1 MGGVERHQMSMS
13 EVRSGVSATASAAV
27 ATRQIEPAVQI
38 ELLRVMQRIRRF
50 EERAEELYL
59 GGELPGFIHLSI
71 GQEACAAGA
80 CLALRRD
87 DFITSTHRGHGHCIA
102 KGAPMDRMMAEL
114 YAKVTGSC
122 KGKGGSMH
130 IADFSVGMLGAN
142 GVVGGGAN
150 LAVGA
155 AIAARLR
162 GTDQIAVCFFGDGA
176 SNRGPVHEA
185 MNLAAVWNLPVIFF
199 CENNQYASTTS
210 VKTVMK
216 IEDVAVRA
224 AGYGMPGVVVDG
236 NDVLA
241 VYSAVREYADRARSG
256 GGPALIEAKTYR
268 MRGHFVGDPQLY
280 RPAEE
285 IQAQRANDPL
295 SRHERRLLSERVL
308 DEDALERIRA
318 EIEEEL
324 AAAVQFGR
332 ESPLPEP
339 EEALDDLY
347 TTPLYP
353 PTPTGNTALTPT
365 LSSPSTGPL
374 RFAGSPCQRERG
386 SR

>member
-1 MGGVERHQMSMS
+1 MTMSDT
-13 EVRSGVSATASAAV
+13 RSGSGSGSGQATGAV
-27 ATRQIEPAVQI
+27 QVTRDVEPARQI
-38 ELLRVMQRIRRF
+38 ELLRTMQRIRRF

-80 CLALRRD
+80 CAALRQD
-87 DFITSTHRGHGHCIA
+87 DYITSTHRGHGHCLA
-102 KGAPMDRMMAEL
+102 KGAPMNQMMAEL

-155 AIAARLR
+155 TIAARLR
-162 GTDQIAVCFFGDGA
+162 GSDQIAVCFFGDGA

-210 VKTVMK
+210 VKSVMK
-216 IEDVAVRA
+216 IEDIADRA

-241 VYSAVREYADRARSG
+241 VYTVVSEWVQRARSG
-256 GGPALIEAKTYR
+256 GGPVLIEAKTYR
-268 MRGHFVGDPQLY
+268 MRGHFVGDPQVY
-280 RPAEE
+280 RDPAEV
-285 IQAQRANDPL
+285 QAQRANDPIQ
-295 SRHERRLLSERVL
+295 RHERRMLGERVL
-308 DEDALERIRA
+308 EDDTLAQLKA
-318 EIEEEL
+318 EVEDEL

-332 ESPLPEP
+332 ASPLPEP
-339 EEALDDLY
+339 EAALDDLY
-347 TTPLYP
+347 ATPL
-353 PTPTGNTALTPT
+353 
-365 LSSPSTGPL
+365 PS
-374 RFAGSPCQRERG
+374 ERA
-386 SR
+386 R

>member
-1 MGGVERHQMSMS
+1 MGGVEREQMATNGA
-13 EVRSGVSATASAAV
+13 RSAGSGGQAAGAIA
-27 ATRQIEPAVQI
+27 ATRDIEPALQI
-38 ELLRVMQRIRRF
+38 ELLKTMQRIRRF

-80 CLALRRD
+80 CLALRQD
-87 DFITSTHRGHGHCIA
+87 DFITSTHRGHGHCLA

-185 MNLAAVWNLPVIFF
+185 MNLAAVWSLPVIFF

-216 IEDVAVRA
+216 IEDIADRA
-224 AGYGMPGVVVDG
+224 AGYGMPGVIVDG
-236 NDVLA
+236 NDVAA
-241 VYSAVREYADRARSG
+241 VYGEVVAWAERARNG
-256 GGPALIEAKTYR
+256 GGPVLIEAKTYR
-268 MRGHFVGDPQLY
+268 MRGHFVGDPQVY
-280 RPAEE
+280 RSSDEVE
-285 IQAQRANDPL
+285 AQKANDPIQ
-295 SRHERRLLSERVL
+295 RFERRLISERVL
-308 DEDALERIRA
+308 DEDGLERLKV
-318 EIEEEL
+318 EVEEEL

-339 EEALDDLY
+339 EAALDDLY
-347 TTPLYP
+347 ATPLRT
-353 PTPTGNTALTPT
+353 PTPTP
-365 LSSPSTGPL
+365 
-374 RFAGSPCQRERG
+374 SPCEG
-386 SR
+386 S

>member
-1 MGGVERHQMSMS
+1 MTMGVGRGGVGQAAPSI
-13 EVRSGVSATASAAV
+13 AV
-27 ATRQIEPAVQI
+27 AREVEPTVQI
-38 ELLRVMQRIRRF
+38 ELLRTMQRIRRF
-50 EERAEELYL
+50 EETAEELYL

-71 GQEACAAGA
+71 GQEGCAAGA

-87 DFITSTHRGHGHCIA
+87 DYITSTHRGHGHCIA

-114 YAKVTGSC
+114 YAKVTGAC

-216 IEDVAVRA
+216 IEDVADRA
-224 AGYGMPGVVVDG
+224 AGYGMPGIVVDG

-241 VYSAVREYADRARSG
+241 VHSAVREYAERARGG

-285 IQAQRANDPL
+285 VQAQRANDPIE
-295 SRHERRLLSERVL
+295 RHTRRLLSERVL
-308 DEDALERIRA
+308 DEAALERIRA
-318 EIEEEL
+318 EVEEEL

-339 EEALDDLY
+339 EEALEDLY
-347 TTPLYP
+347 ATPFE
-353 PTPTGNTALTPT
+353 G
-365 LSSPSTGPL
+365 
-374 RFAGSPCQRERG
+374 R
-386 SR
+386 

>member
-1 MGGVERHQMSMS
+1 
-13 EVRSGVSATASAAV
+13 
-27 ATRQIEPAVQI
+27 
-38 ELLRVMQRIRRF
+38 MQRIRRF

-80 CLALRRD
+80 CAALGTD
-87 DFITSTHRGHGHCIA
+87 DYITSTHRGHGHCVA
-102 KGAPMDRMMAEL
+102 KGAPLDRMMAEL

-155 AIAARLR
+155 TIAARLR
-162 GTDQIAVCFFGDGA
+162 GSDQIALCFFGDGA

-199 CENNQYASTTS
+199 CENNQWASTTS
-210 VKTVMK
+210 VKSVMK
-216 IEDVAVRA
+216 IEDVADRA

-241 VYSAVREYADRARSG
+241 VYTAVSAWVERVRNG
-256 GGPALIEAKTYR
+256 GGPVLIEAKTYR
-268 MRGHFVGDPQLY
+268 MRGHFVGDPQVY
-280 RPAEE
+280 RDAAEV
-285 IQAQRANDPL
+285 QAQRANDPIQRL
-295 SRHERRLLSERVL
+295 EWRLLAEGRL
-308 DEDALERIRA
+308 DEAGLARLKDEVEA
-318 EIEEEL
+318 EL

-339 EEALDDLY
+339 EAALEDLY
-347 TTPLYP
+347 ATPLP
-353 PTPTGNTALTPT
+353 GGVRP
-365 LSSPSTGPL
+365 
-374 RFAGSPCQRERG
+374 
-386 SR
+386 

>member
-1 MGGVERHQMSMS
+1 VQ
-13 EVRSGVSATASAAV
+13 V
-27 ATRQIEPAVQI
+27 TREIEPSRQV
-38 ELLRVMQRIRRF
+38 ELLRTMQRIRRF

-80 CLALRRD
+80 CLALRTD
-87 DFITSTHRGHGHCIA
+87 DYITSTHRGHGHSLA

-114 YAKVTGSC
+114 YAKSTGAC

-185 MNLAAVWNLPVIFF
+185 MNLASVWSLPVIFF

-210 VKTVMK
+210 VKTVMR
-216 IEDVAVRA
+216 IEDIADRA
-224 AGYGMPGVVVDG
+224 AGYGMPGIVVDG
-236 NDVLA
+236 NDVTA
-241 VYSAVREYADRARSG
+241 VHSAVLEYAERARKG
-256 GGPALIEAKTYR
+256 GGPVLIEAKTYR
-268 MRGHFVGDPQLY
+268 MRGHFVGDPQVY
-280 RPAEE
+280 RDPAEV
-285 IQAQRANDPL
+285 QAQRANDPIE
-295 SRHERRLLSERVL
+295 RQERRLLAERVL
-308 DEDALERIRA
+308 DEAGLARLRA
-318 EIEEEL
+318 EVEDEL

-347 TTPLYP
+347 ATPL
-353 PTPTGNTALTPT
+353 TRGR
-365 LSSPSTGPL
+365 SPASG
-374 RFAGSPCQRERG
+374 AADA
-386 SR
+386 

>member
-1 MGGVERHQMSMS
+1 MTLS
-13 EVRSGVSATASAAV
+13 ETRGSGSSAV
-27 ATRQIEPAVQI
+27 QVMREVEPARQI
-38 ELLRVMQRIRRF
+38 ELLRTMQRIRRF

-87 DFITSTHRGHGHCIA
+87 DYITSTHRGHGHCLA

-155 AIAARLR
+155 TIAARLR

-216 IEDVAVRA
+216 IEDIADRA
-224 AGYGMPGVVVDG
+224 AGYGMPGIVVDG

-241 VYSAVREYADRARSG
+241 VHSVVCEYVERARSG
-256 GGPALIEAKTYR
+256 GGPVLIEAKTYR
-268 MRGHFVGDPQLY
+268 MRGHFVGDPQVY

-285 IQAQRANDPL
+285 IAAQRANDPL
-295 SRHERRLLSERVL
+295 SRHERRLLSERLL
-308 DEDALERIRA
+308 DEGTLERMKA
-318 EIEEEL
+318 DIEAEL

-339 EEALDDLY
+339 EAALDDLY
-347 TTPLYP
+347 ATPIN
-353 PTPTGNTALTPT
+353 GA
-365 LSSPSTGPL
+365 LSSVGVHGRIRSG
-374 RFAGSPCQRERG
+374 E
-386 SR
+386 

>member
-1 MGGVERHQMSMS
+1 MSTS
-13 EVRSGVSATASAAV
+13 EVRSAGSGGQAAGAV
-27 ATRQIEPAVQI
+27 AVTRDVEPSCQI
-38 ELLRVMQRIRRF
+38 ELLRTMQRIRRF

-80 CLALRRD
+80 CLALRTD
-87 DFITSTHRGHGHCIA
+87 DYITSTHRGHGHCLA

-114 YAKVTGSC
+114 YAKSTGAC

-155 AIAARLR
+155 TIAARLR

-185 MNLAAVWNLPVIFF
+185 MNLAATWNLPVIFF

-216 IEDVAVRA
+216 IEDIADRA
-224 AGYGMPGVVVDG
+224 AGYGMPGVIVDG

-241 VYSAVREYADRARSG
+241 VYSMVLEYADRARNG
-256 GGPALIEAKTYR
+256 GGPVLIEAKTYR
-268 MRGHFVGDPQLY
+268 MRGHFVGDPQVY
-280 RPAEE
+280 RDPAEV
-285 IQAQRANDPL
+285 QAQRANDPIQRQTRRML
-295 SRHERRLLSERVL
+295 GERLL
-308 DEDALERIRA
+308 DEDGLERMKA
-318 EIEEEL
+318 EVEEEL

-347 TTPLYP
+347 ATPF
-353 PTPTGNTALTPT
+353 G
-365 LSSPSTGPL
+365 G
-374 RFAGSPCQRERG
+374 R
-386 SR
+386 

>member
-1 MGGVERHQMSMS
+1 
-13 EVRSGVSATASAAV
+13 
-27 ATRQIEPAVQI
+27 
-38 ELLRVMQRIRRF
+38 MQRIRRF

-71 GQEACAAGA
+71 GQEACATGA
-80 CLALRRD
+80 CAALRQD
-87 DFITSTHRGHGHCIA
+87 DYITSTHRGHGHCLA

-155 AIAARLR
+155 TIAARLR

-216 IEDVAVRA
+216 IEDIADRA
-224 AGYGMPGVVVDG
+224 AGYGMPGIVVDG

-241 VYSAVREYADRARSG
+241 VYSVVREYVERARTG
-256 GGPALIEAKTYR
+256 GGPVLIEAKTYR
-268 MRGHFVGDPQLY
+268 MRGHFVGDPQVY
-280 RPAEE
+280 REVAEV
-285 IQAQRANDPL
+285 QAQRANDPIA
-295 SRHERRLLSERVL
+295 RAERRLLAEQVL
-308 DEDALERIRA
+308 DQETLARLKA
-318 EIEEEL
+318 EVEEEL

-339 EEALDDLY
+339 ETALDDLY
-347 TTPLYP
+347 ATPLY
-353 PTPTGNTALTPT
+353 GDLTPGQGTT
-365 LSSPSTGPL
+365 LTPALS
-374 RFAGSPCQRERG
+374 QRERG

>member
-1 MGGVERHQMSMS
+1 MSVSEPRGSGGSTVQ
-13 EVRSGVSATASAAV
+13 V
-27 ATRQIEPAVQI
+27 TREIEPSRQV
-38 ELLRVMQRIRRF
+38 ELLRTMQRIRRF

-59 GGELPGFIHLSI
+59 AGELPGFIHLSI
-71 GQEACAAGA
+71 GQEACAAGG
-80 CLALRRD
+80 CLALQRD
-87 DFITSTHRGHGHCIA
+87 DYITSTHRGHGHCLA
-102 KGAPMDRMMAEL
+102 KGAPMPQMMAEL

-155 AIAARLR
+155 TIAARLR

-216 IEDVAVRA
+216 IEDIADRA

-236 NDVLA
+236 SDVLA
-241 VYSAVREYADRARSG
+241 VHTAVREYAERARSG
-256 GGPALIEAKTYR
+256 GGPVLIEAKTYR
-268 MRGHFVGDPQLY
+268 MRGHFVGDPQMY
-280 RPAEE
+280 RDAAEV
-285 IQAQRANDPL
+285 QAQRTNDPI
-295 SRHERRLLSERVL
+295 ER
-308 DEDALERIRA
+308 
-318 EIEEEL
+318 
-324 AAAVQFGR
+324 
-332 ESPLPEP
+332 
-339 EEALDDLY
+339 
-347 TTPLYP
+347 
-353 PTPTGNTALTPT
+353 
-365 LSSPSTGPL
+365 
-374 RFAGSPCQRERG
+374 
-386 SR
+386 

>member
-1 MGGVERHQMSMS
+1 MTMS
-13 EVRSGVSATASAAV
+13 ETRGSGSSAV
-27 ATRQIEPAVQI
+27 QVTRDVEPARQV
-38 ELLRVMQRIRRF
+38 ELLRTMQRIRRF

-80 CLALRRD
+80 CLALRQD
-87 DFITSTHRGHGHCIA
+87 DYITSTHRGHGHCLA
-102 KGAPMDRMMAEL
+102 NGAPMERMMAEL

-155 AIAARLR
+155 TIAARLR
-162 GTDQIAVCFFGDGA
+162 GSDQIAVCFFGDGA

-216 IEDVAVRA
+216 IEDIADRA
-224 AGYGMPGVVVDG
+224 AGYGMPGIVIDG
-236 NDVLA
+236 NDVAA
-241 VYSAVREYADRARSG
+241 VYSAMVEWVERARSG
-256 GGPALIEAKTYR
+256 GGPVLIEAKTYR
-268 MRGHFVGDPQLY
+268 MRGHFVGDPQVY
-280 RPAEE
+280 RDASEVE
-285 IQAQRANDPL
+285 AQRANDPIE
-295 SRHERRLLSERVL
+295 RFQRRLLGERVL
-308 DEDALERIRA
+308 DEDTLERMKA
-318 EIEEEL
+318 EVEEEL

-339 EEALDDLY
+339 EEALEDLY
-347 TTPLYP
+347 ATPLP
-353 PTPTGNTALTPT
+353 AP
-365 LSSPSTGPL
+365 SPSG
-374 RFAGSPCQRERG
+374 RG
-386 SR
+386 LG

>member
-1 MGGVERHQMSMS
+1 MGGVEREQMSTS
-13 EVRSGVSATASAAV
+13 GARSGGSGGQAAGAIA
-27 ATRQIEPAVQI
+27 ATRDIEPALQI
-38 ELLRVMQRIRRF
+38 ELLKTMQRIRRF

-80 CLALRRD
+80 CLALRTD
-87 DFITSTHRGHGHCIA
+87 DYITSTHRGHGHCLA

-176 SNRGPVHEA
+176 SNRGPLHEA

-216 IEDVAVRA
+216 IEDIADRA
-224 AGYGMPGVVVDG
+224 AGYGMPGVIVDG
-236 NDVLA
+236 NDVAA
-241 VYSAVREYADRARSG
+241 VYGEVVAWAERARNG
-256 GGPALIEAKTYR
+256 GGPVLIEAKTYR
-268 MRGHFVGDPQLY
+268 MRGHFVGDPQVY
-280 RPAEE
+280 RSSDEVE
-285 IQAQRANDPL
+285 AQKANDPIQ
-295 SRHERRLLSERVL
+295 RFERRLISERVL
-308 DEDALERIRA
+308 DEDGLERLKV
-318 EIEEEL
+318 EVEEEL

-347 TTPLYP
+347 ATPLRT
-353 PTPTGNTALTPT
+353 PTPNP
-365 LSSPSTGPL
+365 
-374 RFAGSPCQRERG
+374 SPCEG
-386 SR
+386 S

>member
-1 MGGVERHQMSMS
+1 MS
-13 EVRSGVSATASAAV
+13 ETRGAGSGAV
-27 ATRQIEPAVQI
+27 QVTREVEPARQI
-38 ELLRVMQRIRRF
+38 ELLRTMQRIRRF

-87 DFITSTHRGHGHCIA
+87 DYITSTHRGHGHCLA

-216 IEDVAVRA
+216 IEDIADRA
-224 AGYGMPGVVVDG
+224 AGYGMPGVIVDG

-241 VYSAVREYADRARSG
+241 VYSAVSEYAERARSG
-256 GGPALIEAKTYR
+256 GGPVLIEAKTYR

-280 RPAEE
+280 RDSGEV
-285 IQAQRANDPL
+285 QAQRGNDPIE
-295 SRHERRLLSERVL
+295 RHQQRLLTSHLL
-308 DEDALERIRA
+308 DEDALARLRSDVEN
-318 EIEEEL
+318 EL

-347 TTPLYP
+347 ATPLVPHLAPHPRLSARLDPASPGAVIRPTFSP
-353 PTPTGNTALTPT
+353 PASGQ
-365 LSSPSTGPL
+365 SSHQSDEGV
-374 RFAGSPCQRERG
+374 R
-386 SR
+386 

>member
-1 MGGVERHQMSMS
+1 MTMGEARGGSVSGTGQAAGVVQVM
-13 EVRSGVSATASAAV
+13 RSV
-27 ATRQIEPAVQI
+27 EPARQI
-38 ELLRVMQRIRRF
+38 ELLRTMQRIRRF
-50 EERAEELYL
+50 EERAEKLYL

-80 CLALRRD
+80 CAALRTD
-87 DFITSTHRGHGHCIA
+87 DYITSTHRGHGHCVA

-155 AIAARLR
+155 TIAARLR
-162 GTDQIAVCFFGDGA
+162 GTDQVALCFFGDGA

-199 CENNQYASTTS
+199 CENNQWASTTS
-210 VKTVMK
+210 VKSVMK
-216 IEDVAVRA
+216 IEDIADRA
-224 AGYGMPGVVVDG
+224 AGYGMPGVIVDG

-241 VYSAVREYADRARSG
+241 VYTTVSEHVRRARKG
-256 GGPALIEAKTYR
+256 GGPVLIEAKTYR
-268 MRGHFVGDPQLY
+268 MRGHFVGDPQVY
-280 RPAEE
+280 RDAAEV
-285 IQAQRANDPL
+285 QAQRANDPIQRQTRRML
-295 SRHERRLLSERVL
+295 GERLL
-308 DEDALERIRA
+308 DEDGLERMKA
-318 EIEEEL
+318 EVEEEL

-347 TTPLYP
+347 ATPF
-353 PTPTGNTALTPT
+353 G
-365 LSSPSTGPL
+365 G
-374 RFAGSPCQRERG
+374 R
-386 SR
+386 

>member
-1 MGGVERHQMSMS
+1 MGGVEQHQMSTS
-13 EVRSGVSATASAAV
+13 EVRSGASGGQAAGAV
-27 ATRQIEPAVQI
+27 AVTRDIEPALQV
-38 ELLRVMQRIRRF
+38 ELLKTMQRIRRF

-87 DFITSTHRGHGHCIA
+87 DFITSTHRGHGHCLA

-122 KGKGGSMH
+122 KRKGGSMH

-185 MNLAAVWNLPVIFF
+185 MNLAAVWSLPVIFF

-216 IEDVAVRA
+216 IEDVADRA
-224 AGYGMPGVVVDG
+224 AGYGMPGIVVDG
-236 NDVLA
+236 NDVVA
-241 VYSAVREYADRARSG
+241 VYSALREYAERARKG
-256 GGPALIEAKTYR
+256 DGPVLIEAKTYR
-268 MRGHFVGDPQLY
+268 MRGHFVGDPQVY
-280 RPAEE
+280 RDASEV
-285 IQAQRANDPL
+285 QAQRVNDPIE
-295 SRHERRLLSERVL
+295 RQTRRLLSERVL
-308 DEDALERIRA
+308 DEDALVRMKA
-318 EIEEEL
+318 EVEEEL
-324 AAAVQFGR
+324 AGAVQFGR

-347 TTPLYP
+347 ATPMAP
-353 PTPTGNTALTPT
+353 ALTPQ
-365 LSSPSTGPL
+365 PPL
-374 RFAGSPCQRERG
+374 PAAGEGEQVRR
-386 SR
+386 

>member
-1 MGGVERHQMSMS
+1 MRRET
-13 EVRSGVSATASAAV
+13 RSGDGLRSGQAAGAV
-27 ATRQIEPAVQI
+27 ELAREVEPARQV

-87 DFITSTHRGHGHCIA
+87 DYITSTHRGHGHCIA
-102 KGAPMDRMMAEL
+102 KGASVDRMMAEL
-114 YAKVTGSC
+114 YAKATGSC

-162 GTDQIAVCFFGDGA
+162 GSDQIALCFFGDGA
-176 SNRGPVHEA
+176 ANRGPLHEA
-185 MNLAAVWNLPVIFF
+185 MNLAAVWSLPVIFF

-216 IEDVAVRA
+216 VEDVAARA
-224 AGYGMPGVVVDG
+224 AGYGMPGLVVDG
-236 NDVLA
+236 NDVVA
-241 VYSAVREYADRARSG
+241 VYRIVREYAERARSG

-285 IQAQRANDPL
+285 VQAQRANDPIE
-295 SRHERRLLSERVL
+295 RHERRLLAEQLL
-308 DEDALERIRA
+308 DADGLARIKAEVED
-318 EIEEEL
+318 EI
-324 AAAVQFGR
+324 AAAVRFGR

-339 EEALDDLY
+339 EAALEDLY
-347 TTPLYP
+347 ATLLP
-353 PTPTGNTALTPT
+353 P
-365 LSSPSTGPL
+365 SPAGAGVAPSPPGRGP
-374 RFAGSPCQRERG
+374 G
-386 SR
+386 